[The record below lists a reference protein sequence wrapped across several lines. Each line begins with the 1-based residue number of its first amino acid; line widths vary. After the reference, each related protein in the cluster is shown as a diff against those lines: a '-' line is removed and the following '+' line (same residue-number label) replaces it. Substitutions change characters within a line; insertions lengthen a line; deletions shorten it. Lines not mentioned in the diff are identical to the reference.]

1 MTPKKP
7 DWFELTDSNQASAG
21 VKKVNKKL
29 SIGTLVAAGAIFLGG
44 SVFATTNNGPSAV
57 ADTPAVSESIAAT
70 QSAAVATNTPAAPV
84 VNSVKSSTSL
94 NSLPVP
100 TVTNIPQ
107 REDDDEYEGREG
119 KRERGDRDH
128 DDNYDDDDNHDDNG
142 GDDKDRDIP
151 SIRMQMMVTI
161 IM

>member
-44 SVFATTNNGPSAV
+44 SVFATTNNEPSAV
-57 ADTPAVSESIAAT
+57 ADTPAVSQTI
-70 QSAAVATNTPAAPV
+70 ATNTPAAPV
-84 VNSVKSSTSL
+84 VNSVKSSTGL

-100 TVTNIPQ
+100 TVKNIPQ

-128 DDNYDDDDNHDDNG
+128 DDDEDEDDD
-142 GDDKDRDIP
+142 
-151 SIRMQMMVTI
+151 
-161 IM
+161 

>member
-70 QSAAVATNTPAAPV
+70 QSAAVAANTPAAPV
-84 VNSVKSSTSL
+84 VNSVKSSTGL

-107 REDDDEYEGREG
+107 RGDDDDDEYEGREG

-128 DDNYDDDDNHDDNG
+128 DDDEDDDEDD
-142 GDDKDRDIP
+142 D
-151 SIRMQMMVTI
+151 
-161 IM
+161 